1 MEMFNV
7 LDARN
12 NLSKL
17 VARAQAGEEIV
28 ISRRG
33 QPAARLVPMEPERGE
48 MTGREFA
55 AWLEQNAILRGSRT
69 TEEIDEAVRE
79 ERATWG

>member
-1 MEMFNV
+1 METYNV
-7 LDARN
+7 LEARN

-33 QPAARLVPMEPERGE
+33 VPAARLVPIETRPA

-55 AWLEQNAILRGSRT
+55 AWLEDNIQPGGGRT
-69 TEEIDEAVRE
+69 REDVDAYLRE
-79 ERATWG
+79 ERDSWGD